1 LKGARLTLKAGREKS
16 LLRQHPWVF
25 SGAVER
31 VEGAPGIGA
40 TVSLHAHDGSFVA
53 WGAYS
58 PQSNIRARVWSFE
71 ASETI
76 DAAFIAQR
84 LRRAIALRARLS
96 IASNGQRLVH
106 GESDGLPGIVV
117 DRYGDVLV
125 MQLGSAG
132 AEAWRDTLVAE
143 LLSQCAPRAI
153 VERSDLDV
161 RALEGLA
168 PRVGVMHGSL
178 EHGAFAIAE
187 HGLKLGV
194 DVLGGHKTGFYLD
207 QRDNRKVVTDT
218 VAAMVANGQAP
229 NVLNC
234 FCYTGGFSV
243 AALQAGAAHVMSV
256 DSSGPA
262 LALAAENLTRNG
274 LDTSRATWVEA
285 EVGKAL
291 RDLRNR
297 NQSFDLIVL
306 DPPKYAPTP
315 AAVERASRAYKDINL
330 LGLKLLKPGGQ
341 LFTFSCSGGVSAEL
355 FQKIVAG
362 AAADAKVQV
371 RIVRRLEGAA
381 DHPAMLHFPEGEY
394 LKGLQL
400 ERL

>member
-1 LKGARLTLKAGREKS
+1 MKAARLTLKAGREKS

-31 VEGAPGIGA
+31 VEGSPGIGA

-58 PQSNIRARVWSFE
+58 PQSNIRARVWSFD

-243 AALQAGAAHVMSV
+243 AAL
-256 DSSGPA
+256 
-262 LALAAENLTRNG
+262 
-274 LDTSRATWVEA
+274 
-285 EVGKAL
+285 
-291 RDLRNR
+291 
-297 NQSFDLIVL
+297 
-306 DPPKYAPTP
+306 
-315 AAVERASRAYKDINL
+315 
-330 LGLKLLKPGGQ
+330 
-341 LFTFSCSGGVSAEL
+341 
-355 FQKIVAG
+355 
-362 AAADAKVQV
+362 
-371 RIVRRLEGAA
+371 
-381 DHPAMLHFPEGEY
+381 
-394 LKGLQL
+394 
-400 ERL
+400 